1 MGYIPSQ
8 DILPTRNKCISVRSH
23 KKEKNHVD
31 MNFHMENMEHAKA
44 VGKEM
49 KKAIRK
55 LNRLLGR
62 KISFTITVLSEQ
74 SD

>member
-23 KKEKNHVD
+23 KKEKNHAD
-31 MNFHMENMEHAKA
+31 MNFHMENMEHAK
-44 VGKEM
+44 VIKGEM

-55 LNRLLGR
+55 LNRLLGK

>member
-1 MGYIPSQ
+1 MSYIPSR
-8 DILPTRNKCISVRSH
+8 DILLTRNKRISMRSH
-23 KKEKNHVD
+23 KTEKNHVD

-44 VGKEM
+44 IKKEM